1 MTPVA
6 GCWPRRCVSPG
17 RLTASP
23 YRLGDF
29 VWCAF
34 PQREVPARPGPQ
46 HLAYAL
52 VVSDPASGTPGA
64 LLAAYTTSRP
74 WPANIASPLGVF
86 RFNRQEAATLG
97 QARAFVLDAR
107 RIAYVPITPE
117 WFPRLGDPGLGVQG
131 RAPKALQRS
140 IWTVAEDLLTR
151 HAELVERL
159 GPLWPGKR
167 R

>member
-1 MTPVA
+1 MRPVA
-6 GCWPRRCVSPG
+6 GCWLQRCVSPG
-17 RLTASP
+17 RVDRPP
-23 YRLGDF
+23 YHPGDF

-34 PQREVPARPGPQ
+34 PQREAPARPGPQ

-52 VVSDPASGTPGA
+52 VVSDPVSGTQGA

-74 WPANIASPLGVF
+74 WPADAAPPLGVF
-86 RFNRQEAATLG
+86 RFDRQQAVALG

-117 WFPRLGDPGLGVQG
+117 WFPRLGQPGLCVQG

-140 IWTVAEDLLTR
+140 IWEVAEDLLTR
-151 HAELVERL
+151 HAELVEKL
-159 GPLWPGKR
+159 GPLWPGR
-167 R
+167 RR